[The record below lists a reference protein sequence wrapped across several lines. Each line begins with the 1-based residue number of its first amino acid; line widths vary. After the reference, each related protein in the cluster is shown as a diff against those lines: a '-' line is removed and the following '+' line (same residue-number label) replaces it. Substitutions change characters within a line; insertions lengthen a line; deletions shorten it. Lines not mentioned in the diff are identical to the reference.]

1 MALLKVNELTKK
13 FRKNGEL
20 FTAVDHVSFT
30 IEEGEC
36 LGIVGESGCGKSTT
50 ANIIARL
57 QKEDSGDIIFQ
68 DKKISGGMITRPI
81 GRDLQMIF
89 QNPQDS
95 FDPRDTV
102 VEGIMQGAASYHIY
116 NKKELREKALDLF
129 SYVGLKT
136 EYQNRKTAE
145 LSGGEGQRAAV
156 ARALMCEPKL
166 LICDEAT
173 SALDVLMQAQII
185 DLLKKLKHDKKMS
198 MMFIT
203 HDLPLAAAFCDR
215 VAVMQKGKIIEIGDA
230 RQILKNP
237 KHEETKKLIQAVLT
251 VV

>member
-1 MALLKVNELTKK
+1 MALLKVNELTRK

-68 DKKISGGMITRPI
+68 DRKINGGMLTRPI
-81 GRDLQMIF
+81 GRELQMIF

-102 VEGIMQGAASYHIY
+102 LEGIMQGAVSYHMY
-116 NKKELREKALDLF
+116 SKKELREKALDLF
-129 SYVGLKT
+129 SYVGLKA

-145 LSGGEGQRAAV
+145 LSGGEGQ
-156 ARALMCEPKL
+156 EL
-166 LICDEAT
+166 LILVTELTISCYGARFISRYGCKEYFAHNKELLFYERQKEIITELEKLERKDE
-173 SALDVLMQAQII
+173 
-185 DLLKKLKHDKKMS
+185 K
-198 MMFIT
+198 
-203 HDLPLAAAFCDR
+203 
-215 VAVMQKGKIIEIGDA
+215 
-230 RQILKNP
+230 
-237 KHEETKKLIQAVLT
+237 
-251 VV
+251 